1 MQMQRLANL
10 LWVRGANLALRRA
23 VLAVPA
29 PLSTLQRR
37 WVSSAPPSDAELPL
51 TLAGNAQHEHES
63 HHHHLPST
71 DVRAGDDA
79 DFDED
84 FDELEAASQELHDLC
99 YAMIAHLRFAD
110 PQADKSLFERRVKRS
125 FREPKPER
133 TRRLIHEHGDRSC
146 HRRNN
151 YRSEKDLRAGTQLYL
166 EWGNKVLLLLTK
178 PVLDRLVES
187 AGKGYRDLRSDG
199 VHKYRGLLERATWR
213 SFPHRWFKHAPFE
226 VQQLR
231 ADIPQSA
238 VLNTRFYRDQATLRY
253 LFTLME
259 PQHAFRSQIELRM
272 LELTK
277 SYDPTWLPKK

>member
-1 MQMQRLANL
+1 MQRITTFLG
-10 LWVRGANLALRRA
+10 VRGASGMVRRT
-23 VLAVPA
+23 VLAVA
-29 PLSTLQRR
+29 PLQTLPHRWASTT
-37 WVSSAPPSDAELPL
+37 APPSDMELRPAAHERVHDD
-51 TLAGNAQHEHES
+51 AGG
-63 HHHHLPST
+63 HLPSAQ
-71 DVRAGDDA
+71 VRSDDDA
-79 DFDED
+79 GFEED

-99 YAMIAHLRFAD
+99 YAMIAHLRFSD

-125 FREPKPER
+125 FREPKPEQ

-151 YRSEKDLRAGTQLYL
+151 YRSAKDFHVANALFL

-187 AGKGYRDLRSDG
+187 AGKGHRDLRSDG
-199 VHKYRGLLERATWR
+199 VHKYRRPLDRATWR
-213 SFPHRWFKHAPFE
+213 TFPHRWFKHAPFE

-238 VLNTRFYRDQATLRY
+238 VLNTRFYRDHATLRY

-259 PQHAFRSQIELRM
+259 PQHAFRSQLEQRM
-272 LELTK
+272 ADLTK
-277 SYDPTWLPKK
+277 SYDPATLPRK